1 MKTKFIF
8 AALMMGATLVAC
20 TPKAEAP
27 AEGEASAEETVE
39 KVMTAKDY
47 IPSKAVV
54 DSVSYLIGINFGS
67 FIKGYDFG
75 DVNYSQVVKGI
86 KDFVNA
92 KGNMRNPEFNEQ
104 FKINPERINDMFNS
118 YLENRHNYKLLVN
131 KEAGEK
137 FLARNKKEDGVVETA
152 SGLQYRI
159 MNDGNN
165 VHPAATDTVWVRYQ
179 GKTLD
184 GNVFDEVKADADSV
198 QLTLNRV
205 IPGWTEGLQLIGEGG
220 EIDLFIPGNLAYGER
235 GNQGIE
241 PNSTLI
247 FNIKLTKVGKVVV
260 PEENK

>member
-1 MKTKFIF
+1 
-8 AALMMGATLVAC
+8 MMGATLVAC

-205 IPGWTEGLQLIGEGG
+205 IPGWTEGIQLIGEGG

-260 PEENK
+260 PEEEKR

>member
-1 MKTKFIF
+1 MKTKFIL
-8 AALMMGATLVAC
+8 AALMMGATVVAC
-20 TPKAEAP
+20 TPKAEVA
-27 AEGEASAEETVE
+27 AEGEEAVE
-39 KVMTAKDY
+39 AVKTAKDY

-54 DSVSYLIGINFGS
+54 DSVSYLIGVNFGS

-75 DVNYSQVVKGI
+75 DVNYSQIVKGM

-92 KGNMRNPEFNEQ
+92 KGNMRDPGFNEQ
-104 FKINPERINDMFNS
+104 FKVNPERINDMFNS

-137 FLARNKKEDGVVETA
+137 FLAANKKNDGVVETE

-184 GNVFDEVKADADSV
+184 GKVFDEVKEDAEPAR
-198 QLTLNRV
+198 LTLNRV

-220 EIDLFIPGNLAYGER
+220 EIDLYIPANLAYGER

-241 PNSTLI
+241 PNSTLV
-247 FNIKLTKVGKVVV
+247 FNIKLTKVGKFVE
-260 PEENK
+260 PEAEEK

>member
-1 MKTKFIF
+1 MKTKFIL
-8 AALMMGATLVAC
+8 AALMMGATVVAC
-20 TPKAEAP
+20 TPKAEVA
-27 AEGEASAEETVE
+27 AEGEEAVE
-39 KVMTAKDY
+39 AVKTAKDY

-54 DSVSYLIGINFGS
+54 DSVSYLIGVNFGS

-75 DVNYSQVVKGI
+75 DVNYSQIVKGM

-92 KGNMRNPEFNEQ
+92 KGDMRDPGFNEQ
-104 FKINPERINDMFNS
+104 FKVNPERINDMFNS

-137 FLARNKKEDGVVETA
+137 FLAANKKNDGVVETE

-184 GNVFDEVKADADSV
+184 GKVFDEVKEDAEPA

-220 EIDLFIPGNLAYGER
+220 EIDLYIPANLAYGER
-235 GNQGIE
+235 GNQRIE
-241 PNSTLI
+241 PNSTLV
-247 FNIKLTKVGKVVV
+247 FNIKLTKVGKFVE
-260 PEENK
+260 PEAEEK